1 MKKNNQ
7 KIGTLLLMLYF
18 AIVIGLAVLITL

>member
-7 KIGTLLLMLYF
+7 KVGTLLLMLYF